1 MPLYEYLC
9 RDCGVAFE
17 RYVRAWGDPVACPG
31 CCGVSVEK
39 KVSSFA
45 FAVPGGAAPSSTG
58 GGCGCGRGGC
68 GCHH

>member
-1 MPLYEYLC
+1 MPLYEYIC
-9 RDCGVAFE
+9 RDCGRAFE
-17 RYVRAWGDPVACPG
+17 RYVRAWGDPVECPDCAG
-31 CCGVSVEK
+31 ASVEK

-45 FAVPGGAAPSSTG
+45 FAGGGGPSAG

>member
-9 RDCGVAFE
+9 RDCGLAFE
-17 RYVRAWGDPVACPG
+17 RYVRAWGDGVECPG
-31 CCGVSVEK
+31 CRGASVEK

-45 FAVPGGAAPSSTG
+45 FAGSAGASRSG

>member
-9 RDCGVAFE
+9 RDCGRDFE
-17 RYVRAWGDPVACPG
+17 RYVRAWGDAVDCPACG
-31 CCGVSVEK
+31 GASVER

-45 FAVPGGAAPSSTG
+45 FTAGGATPTTA
-58 GGCGCGRGGC
+58 GGCGCGRGAC

>member
-9 RDCGVAFE
+9 RDCGLAFE
-17 RYVRAWGDPVACPG
+17 RYVRAWGHPVACPD
-31 CCGVSVEK
+31 CAGVSVEK

>member
-9 RDCGVAFE
+9 RDCGRAFE
-17 RYVRAWGDPVACPG
+17 RYVRAWGDPAACPD
-31 CCGVSVEK
+31 CAGVSVEK

-68 GCHH
+68 GCHR

>member
-9 RDCGVAFE
+9 RDCGLAFE
-17 RYVRAWGDPVACPG
+17 RYVRAWGDPVACPD
-31 CCGVSVEK
+31 CTGVSVEK

-45 FAVPGGAAPSSTG
+45 FAVPGGAAPSSAG

-68 GCHH
+68 GCGH